1 MIKKLFPGYTFWC
14 FGIFILASISPVHAY
29 DGKIVSLFTPAAK
42 ETSTSGDASVVFDNH
57 EKVIINF
64 APLKDKSKKYR
75 RVRLDFLGHSV
86 TARRTKHRPGLQGS
100 TAWIGKPEGAAGA
113 VILSVCGNVLFGRIE
128 IESEIYIIEPVVGT
142 DTHRIFKLNPDEAA
156 HIDEGGLIPSE
167 GKIPE
172 DAPHESESLRASDD
186 GSVFDVLVLYTDGF
200 DGTYP
205 GDALT
210 AQINYLI
217 SVANT
222 AYSNSKVSL
231 TARVV
236 GTKKVNYKDGGD
248 LSAALDDLTNGNSVF
263 SGVAALRD
271 QLGADLVTLL
281 RVFSSDNTSCG
292 LAWQM
297 TSLSNYFEKYAF
309 SVVQVGRVSYGS
321 GYRYCTDQSLAH
333 EMGHN
338 MGCDHEAANAT
349 LGLFSYSRGYCFYPY
364 KSVMAYCASKE
375 TQVSYFSNPDVSY
388 SGLATG
394 TNDADNA
401 RTINKSKL
409 TISQFRDS
417 KSLCLGSLTA
427 VPNKLALNKEGSGE
441 ITVAVADETGSP
453 SENATI
459 KASIATDGKKLIAVT
474 PTTTT
479 ANSSGLA
486 VFTVVA
492 GKKKGKTKIT
502 LKSGCLKKSITVSIQ

>member
-1 MIKKLFPGYTFWC
+1 MKNKLLPAYKFWC
-14 FGIFILASISPVHAY
+14 LGIFILALTSPVNAQ
-29 DGKIVSLFTPAAK
+29 DGKIIPLFTPATK
-42 ETSTSGDASVVFDNH
+42 ETSISGDPAEVFDNH
-57 EKVIINF
+57 EKIIINF

-86 TARRTKHRPGLQGS
+86 TARRTKYRPGLHGS
-100 TAWIGKPEGAAGA
+100 TAWSGKPEGMAGA

-128 IESEIYIIEPVVGT
+128 MGGEAYKIEPVTGT
-142 DTHRIFKLNPDEAA
+142 NIHRVFKLDPDEAE

-167 GKIPE
+167 Y
-172 DAPHESESLRASDD
+172 DASENAPRVSEPSRATDD
-186 GSVFDVLVLYTDGF
+186 GSVVDVLVLYTDDFAGV
-200 DGTYP
+200 YQ

-217 SVANT
+217 GVANT
-222 AYSNSKVSL
+222 SYSNSKISL

-236 GTKKVNYKDGGD
+236 GTKKVNYKDEGD
-248 LSAALDDLTNGNSVF
+248 LDDALDDLTNGNGVF
-263 SGVAALRD
+263 PGVAALRD

-281 RVFSSDNTSCG
+281 RVFSSDNSSCG
-292 LAWQM
+292 LGWQM
-297 TSLSNYFEKYAF
+297 TSLNNYFEKYAF

-338 MGCDHEAANAT
+338 MGCDHDAAYAT

-364 KSVMAYCASKE
+364 KSVMAYCSSKE

-388 SGLATG
+388 AGLATG
-394 TNDADNA
+394 TSDADNA

-417 KSLCLGSLTA
+417 KSLCLGSITA
-427 VPNKLALNKEGSGE
+427 VPGKLALNKGGSGE
-441 ITVAVADETGSP
+441 ITVAVTDETGNP
-453 SENATI
+453 SENTAI
-459 KASIATDGKKLIAVT
+459 KAGIASDGKKLITVT
-474 PTTTT
+474 PANTTT
-479 ANSSGLA
+479 NSSGLA
-486 VFTVVA
+486 VFAVA
-492 GKKKGKTKIT
+492 GEKKGKTKIT
-502 LKSGCLKKSITVSIQ
+502 FKSGCLKKSITVSVQ